1 MPKITVEVNDR
12 LLKDAREMAD
22 VHTGGRV
29 DKLTERALV
38 RLVHEDAIDWSTGEV
53 YKTEYLCDG

>member
-22 VHTGGRV
+22 VHTAGRV
-29 DKLTERALV
+29 DKLAERALV
-38 RLVHEDAIDWSTGEV
+38 RLVHEDAIDWSTGQV
-53 YKTEYLCDG
+53 YKKEYLCDG